1 MRATSI
7 MSIPVEMITEIQ
19 KPDVAA
25 SGFSWHGRD
34 NILVLSNDNLTAAG
48 FANGFSTRLGG
59 VSDFQRDALNLGGY
73 SEDAAENIEENRR
86 RFLAQFP
93 GSWSLA
99 SVWQVHGCEISNIL
113 TVPDPDAEL
122 DRCDALMGQ
131 IPGVFAG
138 VKTADC
144 VPVLLGDP
152 KTGAYAAVHA
162 GWRGTLAEI
171 VAKAVRSMTER
182 FGTDPADLL
191 AAIGPAAGGCCYE
204 VGEEVI
210 TGFTEHFTDAGELF
224 EPARAGHARIDLP
237 LANFKQLVRAGV
249 PAAKIQTAPI
259 CTICRTDLFFSYR
272 NEKKL
277 HGKTG
282 RLLSVIGRAG

>member
-1 MRATSI
+1 
-7 MSIPVEMITEIQ
+7 MITEIQ
-19 KPDVAA
+19 TPEVAS
-25 SGFSWHGRD
+25 SGFAWHGRD
-34 NILVLSNDNLTAAG
+34 GILVLSNNKLTEAG
-48 FANGFSTRLGG
+48 FANGFSTRMGG

-73 SEDAAENIEENRR
+73 SEDAAANIEENRR

-99 SVWQVHGCEISNIL
+99 SVWQVHGCDISNIV
-113 TVPDPDAEL
+113 TVPDPEAEL
-122 DRCDALMGQ
+122 DRCDALMGE
-131 IPGVFAG
+131 ITGVFAG

-162 GWRGTLAEI
+162 GWRGTVAEI

-182 FGTDPADLL
+182 FGSDPADLL
-191 AAIGPAAGGCCYE
+191 TAIGPSAGVCCYE
-204 VGEEVI
+204 VGEDVI
-210 TGFTEHFTDAGELF
+210 SAFTAHFSYAGGLF
-224 EPARAGHARIDLP
+224 KPTRLGHALIDLP
-237 LANFKQLVRAGV
+237 LANLKQLVDAGV
-249 PAAKIQTAPI
+249 PAAQIQIAPI

-282 RLLSVIGRAG
+282 RLLSVIGRAD

>member
-1 MRATSI
+1 
-7 MSIPVEMITEIQ
+7 MITEIQ

-25 SGFSWHGRD
+25 SGFVWHGRD
-34 NILVLSNDNLTAAG
+34 GLLVLSNKHLTEAG
-48 FANGFSTRLGG
+48 FTNGFSTRLGG

-73 SEDAAENIEENRR
+73 SEDTAANIEENRR
-86 RFLAQFP
+86 RFLSQFA
-93 GSWSLA
+93 GNWSLA
-99 SVWQVHGCEISNIL
+99 SVWQVHGCDISNIL
-113 TVPDPDAEL
+113 SVPDPDAEL

-131 IPGVFAG
+131 IAEVMAG

-152 KTGAYAAVHA
+152 QTGAYAAVHA

-171 VAKAVRSMTER
+171 VAKAVRSMTEQ

-191 AAIGPAAGGCCYE
+191 AAIGPAAGVCCYE

-210 TGFTEHFTDAGELF
+210 TAFTEHFADGGELF
-224 EPARAGHARIDLP
+224 RPTRPRHALIDLP
-237 LANFKQLVRAGV
+237 QANFKQLVRAGV
-249 PAAKIQTAPI
+249 PAAQIQIAPI

-282 RLLSVIGRAG
+282 RLLSVVGRSLNHSPSH

>member
-7 MSIPVEMITEIQ
+7 MSIPVEMITDIQ
-19 KPDVAA
+19 KPNVAA

-34 NILVLSNDNLTAAG
+34 GLLVLSNNRLTEAG
-48 FANGFSTRLGG
+48 FTNGFSTRLGG

-86 RFLAQFP
+86 RFLAQFD
-93 GSWSLA
+93 GTWSLA

-113 TVPDPDAEL
+113 SVPDPNAEL
-122 DRCDALMGQ
+122 DRCDALLGQ
-131 IPGVFAG
+131 ITGVFAG

-162 GWRGTLAEI
+162 GWRGTLAQI
-171 VAKAVRSMTER
+171 VVKAVDSMTER
-182 FGTDPADLL
+182 FGSDPADVL
-191 AAIGPAAGGCCYE
+191 AAIGPSAGVCCYE

-210 TGFTEHFTDAGELF
+210 DAFTAQSADATELF
-224 EPARAGHARIDLP
+224 QPTRTGYARIDLP
-237 LANFKQLVRAGV
+237 QANLNQLVNAGV
-249 PAAKIQTAPI
+249 PAAQIQVAPI

-282 RLLSVIGRAG
+282 RLLSVIGRAR